1 MNRYKSLK
9 PEAAMQKMIEDL
21 LEGEV
26 GDRELAALKDSADAQ
41 DIPRMMSIV
50 LGSPSFQQ
58 R

>member
-1 MNRYKSLK
+1 MSRYKSLK
-9 PEAAMQKMIEDL
+9 PEEAEQKLIEDL

-26 GDRELAALKDSADAQ
+26 GDRELAALKDVATTG
-41 DIPRMMSIV
+41 DIPRMISIV